1 MKLPA
6 VAIAAAFAGG
16 ILLGLDVSLHRADS
30 LRVAVLVM
38 LAVAVGAWLVSALFL
53 RHDSLWPAGIASLLL
68 WVALGSAAGLIA
80 RKPLP
85 RNHILQRLAANE
97 IPLRVPL
104 RWHGTLREEPALM
117 PWGYVF
123 TLDLSGVDVADP
135 QLPLVGGM
143 RVGFTPKEG
152 EPALPAIH
160 AGDEVAIV
168 TQARLPLVYR
178 DAGAFDRREFLAGGA
193 QFPGSCRLRRL
204 SENWGFSRSG
214 NRWTSRRRAVL
225 LSFLV
230 DAETS
235 PACMACGRLHPR
247 CAIRLHPGR
256 RTAPARASR
265 RFDGRDTCARYV
277 IFSSCGVAGLRR
289 HRRPRTS
296 AR

>member
-104 RWHGTLREEPALM
+104 
-117 PWGYVF
+117 
-123 TLDLSGVDVADP
+123 
-135 QLPLVGGM
+135 
-143 RVGFTPKEG
+143 
-152 EPALPAIH
+152 
-160 AGDEVAIV
+160 
-168 TQARLPLVYR
+168 
-178 DAGAFDRREFLAGGA
+178 
-193 QFPGSCRLRRL
+193 
-204 SENWGFSRSG
+204 
-214 NRWTSRRRAVL
+214 
-225 LSFLV
+225 
-230 DAETS
+230 
-235 PACMACGRLHPR
+235 
-247 CAIRLHPGR
+247 
-256 RTAPARASR
+256 
-265 RFDGRDTCARYV
+265 
-277 IFSSCGVAGLRR
+277 
-289 HRRPRTS
+289 
-296 AR
+296 